1 MDKVKSA
8 LKRYSA
14 LREYKVISDIKLKV
28 RDKEIEFDNILIGC
42 FGVLCLCCFD
52 EKGELYGSANDE
64 NFVIVDKKMNRT
76 KTENLIKRC
85 TKQTEALRTLFT
97 DAKIYNVK
105 LESAIVCSHRK
116 CEAYISASPY
126 KILSFGDFKKFL
138 AQVKFEMDNKTDV
151 EKIIN
156 EINAHIA

>member
-1 MDKVKSA
+1 MKHKSIF
-8 LKRYSA
+8 LFLS
-14 LREYKVISDIKLKV
+14 L
-28 RDKEIEFDNILIGC
+28 ILLVVMAYI
-42 FGVLCLCCFD
+42 
-52 EKGELYGSANDE
+52 
-64 NFVIVDKKMNRT
+64 IVDKKMNRT